1 MKSCQVLLLVEG
13 GSTGWDVSWKWAL
26 GSGCVLVVLGSMLPP
41 LPQLEPWAHFVPAA
55 VDLSDL
61 DVRVKWALEDPAAE
75 AVAQRCR
82 ELYDELCAPGRAVR
96 SLVGLFSELAAVPAE
111 RS

>member
-1 MKSCQVLLLVEG
+1 MRVMLQIINKVGLRPLVM
-13 GSTGWDVSWKWAL
+13 
-26 GSGCVLVVLGSMLPP
+26 MLPP